1 MRVRACVG
9 GGSTEAAVELG
20 LWVTTIGRQVGGGWT
35 CGGFSRGGGGLR
47 ATGRVELPACV
58 QCVIYGLAGR
68 QPATV
73 VAVVVVVRVRVV
85 RVCARECVFKKICSE
100 PFFLFF
106 LFCLLPKVLRV
117 LCKGR
122 DSRNSL
128 LTYTL
133 HLYNINK
140 YLLICYDSVE
150 PGVRK

>member
-73 VAVVVVVRVRVV
+73 VAVVVVRVRVV

-100 PFFLFF
+100 PFFLFVSF
-106 LFCLLPKVLRV
+106 LSTTK
-117 LCKGR
+117 
-122 DSRNSL
+122 SAS
-128 LTYTL
+128 YTL
-133 HLYNINK
+133 QRTRPKKFSVDTHAAFSIILINT
-140 YLLICYDSVE
+140 YVMIVLN
-150 PGVRK
+150 PA